1 VNDTTGNDSAFW
13 NQRYQTGKM
22 AWDFGGV
29 PCALAEF
36 LKRHPTRG
44 RVLVPGCGSGYEIRA
59 FDAAGWNVLGLDF
72 SRAAVDRSRKILGPL
87 GERVQEGEYFTH
99 PLDLGSFDLIYER
112 TFLCALP
119 PAAWPAYAERM
130 AELLK
135 PDGLLCG
142 FFFFGPEEEPP
153 PYPISPMNLSRLLG
167 AAFEKTADEPVV
179 DSLPLYAGKER
190 WQVWRRCVFPQ

>member
-1 VNDTTGNDSAFW
+1 
-13 NQRYQTGKM
+13 M
-22 AWDFGGV
+22 AWDYGGV

-36 LKRHPTRG
+36 LKRHAMRG

-72 SRAAVDRSRKILGPL
+72 SRAAVDLARKVLGPV
-87 GERVQEGEYFTH
+87 GERVPKGDFFTH
-99 PLDLGSFDLIYER
+99 PLDPGSFDLIYER

-135 PDGLLCG
+135 SDGLLCG

-153 PYPISPMNLSRLLG
+153 PYPTSPMDLSRLLG
-167 AAFEKTADEPVV
+167 TTFERTADEPVV

-190 WQVWRRCVFPQ
+190 WQIWRHCVFPH